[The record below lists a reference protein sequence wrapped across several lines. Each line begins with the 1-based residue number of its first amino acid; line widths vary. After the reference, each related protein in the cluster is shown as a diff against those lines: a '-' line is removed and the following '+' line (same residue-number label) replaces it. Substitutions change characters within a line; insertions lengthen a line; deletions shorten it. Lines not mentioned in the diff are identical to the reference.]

1 VLVLDLDPQA
11 NLTALCVEEARLE
24 ELWSDDIEARQ
35 SIFTCIRPIMEGF
48 GDIAPAPIEQ
58 ISSNLAL
65 IPGDPVLIDVGPNL
79 GALNRT
85 ALIASQH
92 VVVPLGADLFSIQ
105 ALRNLGPTLREWRGE
120 WAKRLP
126 KNPDP
131 KLSLPEGEMEPVGY
145 VVMQPSLYGDGITK
159 AHAKWLERIPR
170 QFGESLDAN
179 KDSASLGVVK
189 HLRSLMPL
197 AHQVRKPGFHLRPA
211 DGALGA
217 MATAAQQAGREFK
230 QLARRIA
237 GEIGIDIRDA
247 TR

>member
-1 VLVLDLDPQA
+1 
-11 NLTALCVEEARLE
+11 
-24 ELWSDDIEARQ
+24 
-35 SIFTCIRPIMEGF
+35 MEGF

-179 KDSASLGVVK
+179 KGSASLGVVK